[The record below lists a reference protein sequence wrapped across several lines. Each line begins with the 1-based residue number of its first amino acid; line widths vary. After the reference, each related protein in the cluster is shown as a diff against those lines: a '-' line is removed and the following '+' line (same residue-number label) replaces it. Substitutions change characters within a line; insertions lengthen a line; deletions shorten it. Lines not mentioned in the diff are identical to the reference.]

1 MNKKRNP
8 NKIILNVPEIVR
20 YLGIINSVIFSIF
33 AIVFILT
40 SEEQL
45 HWSFYIFYGAF
56 ISVGVFMVVL
66 TKRWKVVVKNDK
78 ITVYTLI
85 NGQYSFTCDEIVS
98 IQRQTKKNRV
108 KSERIVIK
116 TSGKKKL
123 IVESSHT
130 SYFKFVSYL
139 IDNTEISIRSGFEDY
154 SG

>member
-1 MNKKRNP
+1 MSEKIYT
-8 NKIILNVPEIVR
+8 NKIILKVPEIVG
-20 YLGIINSVIFSIF
+20 YIGIINSAIFSTLAIF
-33 AIVFILT
+33 FILT
-40 SEEQL
+40 LEEQL
-45 HWSFYIFYGAF
+45 HWSFYVFYGAF
-56 ISVGVFMVVL
+56 ISVGLFMIVL
-66 TKRWKVVVKNDK
+66 AKRWKVVVKHNR
-78 ITVYTLI
+78 IMVYTLI

-98 IQRQTKKNRV
+98 IQRQVKKNRV

-139 IDNTEISIRSGFEDY
+139 IANTETGIRDGFEDY